1 MLANIIALII
11 VFIVVLVYMITYK
24 IYEYKKYNF
33 VSKCTKMR
41 QPKKVTIKHNKKK

>member
-11 VFIVVLVYMITYK
+11 VFIMVLTYK
-24 IYEYKKYNF
+24 IIYKVYECKKYKF

-41 QPKKVTIKHNKKK
+41 QPKKVTIKHKK